1 MKIFRVIGLV
11 ISVAILAVSC
21 QNNPYYESSTANTVP
36 EKVPSQAAQLQVEVT
51 PPAQME
57 PVKFVSTDELRKEIK
72 DLAGQIKRNLSEF
85 DLSENSVVVTTFV
98 DVNSLSTSSAF
109 GRYITE
115 QLIFE
120 LHNFKYHVFEMRQ
133 AEKIEIIHE
142 KGEFYLTRAV
152 GKLLN
157 TYRSDAVIVGT
168 YSVLDGEVTV
178 HARALEHDT
187 SRIISVAFISL
198 EFDKFPMVVG
208 LLKNRKSGADKKAIY
223 IKRLED

>member
-1 MKIFRVIGLV
+1 MKLFRVIGTV
-11 ISVAILAVSC
+11 ISAAVLAVSC
-21 QNNPYYESSTANTVP
+21 QNNPYYESSAADTVS
-36 EKVPSQAAQLQVEVT
+36 EKVPAKGAQPQVEVKA
-51 PPAQME
+51 PAQME
-57 PVKFVSTDELRKEIK
+57 PVKHISAGEFRKEIK
-72 DLAGQIKRNLSEF
+72 DLASQIKDNLNEF
-85 DLSENSVVVTTFV
+85 DLRGNSLVVTTFV

-120 LHNFKYHVFEMRQ
+120 LHNFNYRVFEMRQ

-142 KGEFYLTRAV
+142 KGEFYLTRAA

-157 TYRSDAVIVGT
+157 KYRSDAVIVGS

-187 SRIISVAFISL
+187 SRIVSVASISL

-208 LLKNRKSGADKKAIY
+208 LLKKRSGADMKAVY